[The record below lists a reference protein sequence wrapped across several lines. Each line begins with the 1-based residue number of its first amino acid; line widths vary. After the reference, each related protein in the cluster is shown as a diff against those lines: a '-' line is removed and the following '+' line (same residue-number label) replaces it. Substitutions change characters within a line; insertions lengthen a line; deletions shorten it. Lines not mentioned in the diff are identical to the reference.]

1 MVNMSGKIEKNAI
14 QSAIINTVKALD
26 KAQKFAEETRDVE
39 SLVVIADRWL
49 NAAYK
54 IKGLDKPPSQ
64 MLGFIQ
70 DELEQQ
76 REDDADTELHSEPK

>member
-1 MVNMSGKIEKNAI
+1 MVNMSGRIEKNAI
-14 QSAIINTVKALD
+14 QSAVINTVKALD
-26 KAQKFAEETRDVE
+26 KAQKFAEETRDIE

-54 IKGLDKPPSQ
+54 IKGLDKSPNQ

-70 DELEQQ
+70 EEFEEQKEDESGS
-76 REDDADTELHSEPK
+76 ELHSDPK

>member
-1 MVNMSGKIEKNAI
+1 MSGRIEKNAI
-14 QSAIINTVKALD
+14 QSAVINTVKALD
-26 KAQKFAEETRDVE
+26 KAQKFAEETRDIE

-54 IKGLDKPPSQ
+54 IKGLDKPTNQ

-70 DELEQQ
+70 EEVQEEEEE
-76 REDDADTELHSEPK
+76 EDGAGPRELHSDPK

>member
-1 MVNMSGKIEKNAI
+1 MSGRIEKNAI
-14 QSAIINTVKALD
+14 QSAIVNTVKALD
-26 KAQKFAEETRDVE
+26 KAQKFAEETRDIE

-54 IKGLDKPPSQ
+54 IKTLDKSSNQ

-70 DELEQQ
+70 EEVEEKEDESGP
-76 REDDADTELHSEPK
+76 ELHSDPK

>member
-14 QSAIINTVKALD
+14 QSAVINTVKALD
-26 KAQKFAEETRDVE
+26 KAQKFAEETRDIE

-54 IKGLDKPPSQ
+54 IKNLDKSSAQ

-70 DELEQQ
+70 EEVEEKEDESGP
-76 REDDADTELHSEPK
+76 ELHSDPK

>member
-1 MVNMSGKIEKNAI
+1 MSGRLEKNAI
-14 QSAIINTVKALD
+14 QSAIVNTVKALD
-26 KAQKFAEETRDVE
+26 KAQKFAEETRDIE

-54 IKGLDKPPSQ
+54 IKSLDKSTSQ

-70 DELEQQ
+70 EELEEK
-76 REDDADTELHSEPK
+76 EDESGSELHSDPK

>member
-1 MVNMSGKIEKNAI
+1 MSGKIEKNAI
-14 QSAIINTVKALD
+14 QSAVINTVKALD
-26 KAQKFAEETRDVE
+26 KAQKFAEETRDIE

-54 IKGLDKPPSQ
+54 IKNLDKSSAQ

-70 DELEQQ
+70 EEVEEKEDESGP
-76 REDDADTELHSEPK
+76 ELHSDPK